1 MWRIMI
7 VFLAYWIMAAH
18 FLREGNMIVVSAL
31 VALPFTLFL
40 NKEFVFRMLQAGLVI
55 GVFVVWLP
63 TIYHIAEYR
72 LATEQ
77 PWVRMAIIMSSVIL
91 FNLFCAWNLNALIK
105 QLEHKK

>member
-1 MWRIMI
+1 MWRTII
-7 VFLAYWIMAAH
+7 VFLAYWVMAAH
-18 FLREGNMIVVSAL
+18 FLREGNVIVVSAL

-55 GVFVVWLP
+55 GVFAVWLP

-77 PWVRMAIIMSSVIL
+77 PWVRMALIMSTVIL
-91 FNLFCAWNLNALIK
+91 FNLSCVWNLNTLIK
-105 QLEHKK
+105 QLGYKK

>member
-1 MWRIMI
+1 MWRTII

-18 FLREGNMIVVSAL
+18 FLREGNVIVVSAL
-31 VALPFTLFL
+31 VALPFTLFF

-55 GVFVVWLP
+55 GVFAVWLP

-77 PWVRMAIIMSSVIL
+77 PWIRMAVIMSSVIL
-91 FNLFCAWNLNALIK
+91 FNLFCAWNLNSLIK
-105 QLEHKK
+105 QLEHRK

>member
-1 MWRIMI
+1 MWRTII

-18 FLREGNMIVVSAL
+18 FLREGNVIVVSAL
-31 VALPFTLFL
+31 VALSFTLFL

-55 GVFVVWLP
+55 GVFAVWLP

-77 PWVRMAIIMSSVIL
+77 PWVRMALIISTLIL
-91 FNLFCAWNLNALIK
+91 FNLFCVWNLNTLIK
-105 QLEHKK
+105 QLGYKK

>member
-1 MWRIMI
+1 MWRTII
-7 VFLAYWIMAAH
+7 VFLAYWIMATH
-18 FLREGNMIVVSAL
+18 FLREGNVIVVSTL

-55 GVFVVWLP
+55 GVFAVWLP

-77 PWVRMAIIMSSVIL
+77 PWVRMALIMSTVIL
-91 FNLFCAWNLNALIK
+91 FNLFCVWNLNTLIK
-105 QLEHKK
+105 QLGYKK

>member
-1 MWRIMI
+1 MWRTII

-18 FLREGNMIVVSAL
+18 FLREGNVIVVSAL

-55 GVFVVWLP
+55 GVFAVWLP

-77 PWVRMAIIMSSVIL
+77 PWVRMALIMSTVIL
-91 FNLFCAWNLNALIK
+91 FNLFCVWSLNTLIK
-105 QLEHKK
+105 QLGYKK